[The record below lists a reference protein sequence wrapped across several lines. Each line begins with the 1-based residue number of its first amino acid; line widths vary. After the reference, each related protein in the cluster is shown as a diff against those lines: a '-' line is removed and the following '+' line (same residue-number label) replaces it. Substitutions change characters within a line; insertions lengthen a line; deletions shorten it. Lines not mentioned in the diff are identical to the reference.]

1 MVSEETQGIRVSVE
15 SFYLADQS
23 LPDEER
29 WAFAYRINI
38 ANASSRRARLLR
50 RHWLIT
56 DERGRV
62 TEVRGDGVVGE
73 QPILEPGTEH
83 VYTSGAVLETPSG
96 TMEGSYE
103 MQDADGRLF
112 EVRIPR
118 FALGRP
124 ELLH

>member
-1 MVSEETQGIRVSVE
+1 MVSEETDGIRVSVE
-15 SFYLADQS
+15 SFYLEDQS

-38 ANASSRRARLLR
+38 VNVSTGRAQLLR

-83 VYTSGAVLETPSG
+83 VYTSGAVLEAPSG

-112 EVRIPR
+112 EVRIPL